1 MEVHFPADIE
11 SQLHQLASRQ
21 GIEAEKIVQ
30 ESVRRTLDNQAR
42 FLAGVE
48 RGIEAADRG
57 EFVESDEVWAN
68 VEKILQS

>member
-1 MEVHFPADIE
+1 MEVHFPADVE

-21 GIEAEKIVQ
+21 GIEAEEIVK

-57 EFVESDEVWAN
+57 EFVPSDEVWAN